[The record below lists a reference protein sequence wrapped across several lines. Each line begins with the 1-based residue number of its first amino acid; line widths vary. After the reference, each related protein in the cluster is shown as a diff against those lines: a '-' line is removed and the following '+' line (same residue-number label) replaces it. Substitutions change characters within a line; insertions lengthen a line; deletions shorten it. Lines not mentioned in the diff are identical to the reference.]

1 MKQENVI
8 YFSEKEEELV
18 NLLFETGIKRNVA
31 KVLVFLAKTPTVT
44 SRVIEQGTDL
54 RQSEVAMVMQS
65 LRKEGWIRNQ
75 GNKAKSKGRPAKIY
89 GLAKPITEIMNGIG
103 LEEIKEANDQLQ
115 RIQKL
120 RKQQ

>member
-1 MKQENVI
+1 VKQENVI

-18 NLLFETGIKRNVA
+18 NLLFEMGIKRNVA
-31 KVLVFLAKTPTVT
+31 KVLVFLARTPTVT

-65 LRKEGWIRNQ
+65 LQKEGWIRNQ

-89 GLAKPITEIMNGIG
+89 VLAKPITEIMNGIG
-103 LEEIKEANDQLQ
+103 LGHKG
-115 RIQKL
+115 
-120 RKQQ
+120 

>member
-18 NLLFETGIKRNVA
+18 HLLFERGIKRNVA
-31 KVLVFLAKTPTVT
+31 KVLVFLARTPTVT

-65 LRKEGWIRNQ
+65 LRKEGWIRNR

-89 GLAKPITEIMNGIG
+89 ELAKPITEIMNGIG
-103 LEEIKEANDQLQ
+103 LSHK
-115 RIQKL
+115 R
-120 RKQQ
+120 